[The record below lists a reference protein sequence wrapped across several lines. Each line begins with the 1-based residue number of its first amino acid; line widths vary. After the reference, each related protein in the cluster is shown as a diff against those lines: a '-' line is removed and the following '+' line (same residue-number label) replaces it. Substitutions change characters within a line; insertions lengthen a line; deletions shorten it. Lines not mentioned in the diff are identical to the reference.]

1 MIKQNDVSPVFLLDE
16 SGVILNYNKK
26 ACELTGF
33 TDVEL
38 VGKDAIKLFPGHRN
52 NVVFSERTNHF
63 ISQLTTKKGSKIT
76 VVGISSSFTQKDCLF
91 YYLTLFNISVMA
103 IQTDED
109 RLTTMKILTGY
120 IAHDF
125 NNMLSGIMGSLSLL
139 REGIDNKEEF
149 NMVLD
154 NAEAGTERIKN
165 LVSKMLAF
173 SKGEITSIIG
183 PDVKLKSEEQIE
195 TESKQT
201 TKHCSGKILLME
213 DNSLVASTSAG
224 LLKALGYCHVDVVKD
239 SEEAIK
245 LFKEK
250 YQNNDAYTAVI
261 LDLTVTGGLGGLS
274 TIKFL
279 TEIDND
285 VTAIISSGY
294 HNDEVMINYQR
305 YGFKS
310 ALNKPYNIREL
321 FLALEAALNSKE

>member
-1 MIKQNDVSPVFLLDE
+1 MLKKDDFTPVFLLDKN
-16 SGVILNYNKK
+16 GTILQCNSS

-33 TDVEL
+33 SENEHIAISITKFFPNNQSNIFITDGV
-38 VGKDAIKLFPGHRN
+38 
-52 NVVFSERTNHF
+52 SHF
-63 ISQLTTKKGSKIT
+63 LSQLTRISGEKIT
-76 VVGISSSFTQKDCLF
+76 VIGISNSFKRKEEIF
-91 YYLTLFNISVMA
+91 YYLTLFNVSDIA
-103 IQTDED
+103 IQNDEQG
-109 RLTTMKILTGY
+109 LAALKILVGY

-149 NMVLD
+149 DMILD
-154 NAEAGTERIKN
+154 NAEAGTERAKN

-183 PDVKLKSEEQIE
+183 TNVKPKSEEQIE
-195 TESKQT
+195 TKTKHASKQ
-201 TKHCSGKILLME
+201 CSGKILLME
-213 DNSLVASTSAG
+213 DNSLVASTSTG
-224 LLKALGYCHVDVVKD
+224 LLKALGYCCVDVVKD
-239 SEEAIK
+239 SEEAIR
-245 LFKEK
+245 LFKEN
-250 YQNNDAYTAVI
+250 YENGDPYTAVI

-279 TEIDND
+279 TEIDKNI
-285 VTAIISSGY
+285 TAMISSGY

-321 FLALEAALNSKE
+321 FLALETALNSKE